1 MPVTCRQRRTKADM
15 QSTQVAELLVRVPG
29 QSCQWYAAT
38 LGASVKSITTQLHR
52 LRQKAWAR
60 VEHPAHVK
68 NNVGAWHPTELLRT
82 LVQDG
87 AHVRTLDRQVLA
99 HLTEA
104 NRPLTCREIATALGR
119 YEVSVRKVLAF
130 LLDRG
135 EVTMDTASGVARWS
149 VPLDDDDEP
158 WTPPPY
164 VPALRA
170 QILGLDRAR
179 G

>member
-1 MPVTCRQRRTKADM
+1 MPVTTTQRRTKADM
-15 QSTQVAELLVRVPG
+15 QSTRVAELLVHVPG
-29 QSCQWYAAT
+29 QSVQWYADA
-38 LGASVKSITTQLHR
+38 LGASAKSITTQLHR
-52 LRQKAWAR
+52 LRRKAWAR

-68 NNVGAWHPTELLRT
+68 NNVAAWHPTDLLRA

-87 AHVRTLDRQVLA
+87 GHVRTLDRRVLA

-130 LLDRG
+130 LLKRG
-135 EVTMDTASGVARWS
+135 EVRWEQMSGIGRWS
-149 VPLDDDDEP
+149 VPLDADDEP
-158 WTPPPY
+158 WAPPPY

-170 QILGLDRAR
+170 QILGLHRAR
-179 G
+179 A